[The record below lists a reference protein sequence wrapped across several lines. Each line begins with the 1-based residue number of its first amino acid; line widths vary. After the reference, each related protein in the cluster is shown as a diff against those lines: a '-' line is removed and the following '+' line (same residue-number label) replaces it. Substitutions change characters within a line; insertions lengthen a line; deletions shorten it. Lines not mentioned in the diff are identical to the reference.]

1 MIRVLDWAIRKQR
14 ADEIDAWLGWAD
26 RLLP

>member
-1 MIRVLDWAIRKQR
+1 MIRVLDWAIRKR
-14 ADEIDAWLGWAD
+14 RLDEIDGWLHWAD